1 MTQINFITSGVVLTD
16 DQICRIEKALASSKP
31 RSAWDRGTKGFALN
45 LLESYKGLR
54 KYAEANDEP
63 IPTFS
68 LDTLLN
74 GSDDWEAY
82 CYSGCAL
89 ICNADIA
96 QALCTPSQLK
106 RKDFGRLAPNRDE
119 NWMDVQCRAYRRA
132 WNTLNKVVSQ
142 VLDTDRAYDDP
153 VRGR

>member
-16 DQICRIEKALASSKP
+16 DQLCRIEKALASSKP
-31 RSAWDRGTKGFALN
+31 RSAWDRGVKGFALN
-45 LLESYKGLR
+45 LMESYKGLR
-54 KYAEANDEP
+54 KYAEVNDEP

-106 RKDFGRLAPNRDE
+106 RKDFGRLAPNARE
-119 NWMDVQCRAYRRA
+119 NWMDVQARAYYQA
-132 WNTLNKVVSQ
+132 YQLLMSYIYQDITKVK
-142 VLDTDRAYDDP
+142 
-153 VRGR
+153 

>member
-16 DQICRIEKALASSKP
+16 DQLCRIEKALASSKP
-31 RSAWDRGTKGFALN
+31 RSAWDRGTKCFALN
-45 LLESYKGLR
+45 LMESYKGLR

-82 CYSGCAL
+82 CYGGCAL
-89 ICNADIA
+89 ICNSDIA

-119 NWMDVQCRAYRRA
+119 NWMDVQARAYYQA
-132 WNTLNKVVSQ
+132 YQLLMSYIYQDITKVK
-142 VLDTDRAYDDP
+142 
-153 VRGR
+153 

>member
-1 MTQINFITSGVVLTD
+1 MTQINSITSGVVLTEA
-16 DQICRIEKALASSKP
+16 QLCRIEKAMASSKP
-31 RSAWDRGTKGFALN
+31 RSACDHGTKGFALN
-45 LLESYKGLR
+45 LMESYKGLR

-63 IPTFS
+63 IPTFI

-96 QALCTPSQLK
+96 KALCTPSEFK
-106 RKDFGRLAPNRDE
+106 RLG
-119 NWMDVQCRAYRRA
+119 
-132 WNTLNKVVSQ
+132 
-142 VLDTDRAYDDP
+142 
-153 VRGR
+153 